1 MSETRACEAYTHA
14 PRPDVRHIVH
24 ARNDDRLACALG
36 GTFTATRRNL
46 LTVKVASL
54 KLGPTSQS

>member
-1 MSETRACEAYTHA
+1 MSEKRACEAYTHA
-14 PRPDVRHIVH
+14 PRPDVRHLIH
-24 ARNDDRLACALG
+24 ARDNDLACTLG

-46 LTVKVASL
+46 RTVKIASL